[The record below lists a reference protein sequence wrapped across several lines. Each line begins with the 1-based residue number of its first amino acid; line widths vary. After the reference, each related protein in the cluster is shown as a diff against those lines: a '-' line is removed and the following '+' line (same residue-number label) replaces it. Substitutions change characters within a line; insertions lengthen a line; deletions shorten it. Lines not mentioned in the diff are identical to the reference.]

1 MFGALTRLKRRRK
14 RKNVPELLGT
24 QISLVL
30 QGLDIFAQVTQT
42 TAPTD
47 ELRKTMSKVEHAGDR
62 AREAF
67 IQRMAQALSTHLER
81 EDLFRASR
89 SIDDVLDNLR
99 DFVRESVL
107 WDTTAT
113 THMRLAEAPIRS
125 SLESLKNAVTT
136 TDLSDAQLHCL
147 EARKAAGSL
156 RRVYQEA
163 LVEIFED
170 DLTMDTLKS
179 RELMRRIDIIGLRLS
194 EASDALLD
202 GLVKRSN

>member
-1 MFGALTRLKRRRK
+1 
-14 RKNVPELLGT
+14 
-24 QISLVL
+24 
-30 QGLDIFAQVTQT
+30 
-42 TAPTD
+42 
-47 ELRKTMSKVEHAGDR
+47 MSKIEHAGDR

-67 IQRMAQALSTHLER
+67 VQRMAQTLSTHLER

-107 WDTTAT
+107 WETTAT
-113 THMRLAEAPIRS
+113 THMRLAEAPIRT
-125 SLESLKNAVTT
+125 SLELLKLAVTT
-136 TDLSDAQLHCL
+136 MDPAEAQVHCL
-147 EARKAAGSL
+147 EARKAASSL
-156 RRVYQEA
+156 RRIYQEA
-163 LVEIFED
+163 LVEIFEA